1 MPRHSSVV
9 GVVGL
14 GSVGRPLLT
23 LLHTAGYEVIGVDQ
37 HPDVLARVER
47 RMRARTASGAGRSG
61 GYTLT
66 NDTVAL
72 VRADVVVEAVPDDLA
87 VKTEVLRRLHAVCLD
102 RTVLVG
108 TSASLS
114 LPHLAIASG
123 RPARTLGLRMLRPPA
138 PGAAVEPLSTAMS
151 SDDAVA
157 ALDDLLDGLG
167 LAAAPIGARP
177 GAAATAMLYAYLNR
191 AVRVLEQGY
200 AGQEA
205 VDTAMRLGCG
215 LAEGP
220 LQLLDEI
227 GLDTVRAGLA
237 GLLARTGEEAYRP
250 AALLE
255 SMARSGLL
263 GRKTGRGFYVYDELG
278 RPLGSPAPPTDAP
291 AASDGIRRVGVLGSG
306 TMARGIAE
314 AVAVAG
320 FRTVLVARGTAQ
332 ADAAREAVEAS
343 LTASVRRGRIDP
355 RQKRTALGLL
365 DTGDRQAELAECDLV
380 IEATAEDL
388 ALKRRLFATLG
399 GLCRPGALLATTTS
413 SLSVAACAE
422 AAGRPEDVLGLHF
435 FNPAPVMRLVELV
448 TTARTGA
455 PAAATARVFCERLG
469 KTVVPCADRA
479 GFIVNHLLFPYLTD
493 AVRLLDGRDAHDAD
507 IERIDAAVARGLGH
521 PMGPFALL
529 DTIGLDVSLAI
540 LRRLDEEFPDG
551 SYAPPLLLEQLVAR
565 GCLGRKSGQGFH
577 RTPAPARLA

>member
-1 MPRHSSVV
+1 MPRNSSVV

-14 GSVGRPLLT
+14 GSVGQPLLA

-37 HPDVLARVER
+37 QPDVLARVER
-47 RMRARTASGAGRSG
+47 RMRTRTAGGTGRAG

-72 VRADVVVEAVPDDLA
+72 VGADVVVEAVPDDLA
-87 VKTEVLRRLHAVCLD
+87 GKTEVLRRLHAVCLD
-102 RTVLVG
+102 RTVLVT

-123 RPARTLGLRMLRPPA
+123 RPARTLGLRMLRPPV
-138 PGAAVEPLSTAMS
+138 PGGTVEPLCTAMS

-157 ALDDLLDGLG
+157 TLDALLDGLG
-167 LAAAPIGARP
+167 LAAAPIGARS
-177 GAAATAMLYAYLNR
+177 GAAVTALLYAYLNR

-215 LAEGP
+215 LPSGP

-237 GLLARTGEEAYRP
+237 GLLARTGDEAYRP

-255 SMARSGLL
+255 SLAGSGLL
-263 GRKTGRGFYVYDELG
+263 GRKTGHGFYAYDELG
-278 RPLGSPAPPTDAP
+278 RPLDSPVTP
-291 AASDGIRRVGVLGSG
+291 AADPAAADGIRRVGVLGSG

-320 FRTVLVARGTAQ
+320 FRTVLVARGTAR
-332 ADAAREAVEAS
+332 AEAARAAVEAS
-343 LTASVRRGRIDP
+343 LTASVRRGRIEP

-365 DTGDRQAELAECDLV
+365 DAGDRPAELADCDLV

-388 ALKRRLFATLG
+388 ALKKRMFATLG
-399 GLCRPGALLATTTS
+399 GLCKPGALLATTTS

-422 AAGRPEDVLGLHF
+422 AAGRPGDVLGLHF

-448 TTARTGA
+448 TTPGTGA
-455 PAAATARVFCERLG
+455 RAAATARAFCERLG

-479 GFIVNHLLFPYLTD
+479 GFLVNHLLFPYLTD
-493 AVRLLDGRDAHDAD
+493 AVRLLDGRDGHDVD
-507 IERIDAAVARGLGH
+507 IERIDAAVAQGLGH

-551 SYAPPLLLEQLVAR
+551 RYAPPPLLEQLVAR
-565 GCLGRKSGQGFH
+565 GCLGRKSGQGF
-577 RTPAPARLA
+577 RRAPARVRLA